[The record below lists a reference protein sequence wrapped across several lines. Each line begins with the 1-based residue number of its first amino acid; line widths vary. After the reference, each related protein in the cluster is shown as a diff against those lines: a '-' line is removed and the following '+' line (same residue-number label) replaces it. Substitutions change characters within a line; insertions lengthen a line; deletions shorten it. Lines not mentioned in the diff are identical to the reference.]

1 MIDSSQLKN
10 YTTESDSTTIYDRLE
25 NYRTKSDNITFYPIN
40 DCNEEL
46 NDLVISADNHSIDLS
61 QSMANLNL
69 DNMAVQSYSNNI
81 TTGYSD
87 TITLTGAAANHT
99 LLTASPNYCLA
110 PLSTS
115 QIYTLTNIQSQAS
128 FNWGLNE
135 LDWQQRFPDWARV
148 QDMCNKYPGLKIA
161 FDNFKTFYEM
171 VKDDYDNPT
180 PKK

>member
-10 YTTESDSTTIYDRLE
+10 STTESDSTTIYDRLE
-25 NYRTKSDNITFYPIN
+25 SYRTKSDNITFYPVN

-46 NDLVISADNHSIDLS
+46 NDLIISTDTNSIDL
-61 QSMANLNL
+61 NFPY

-81 TTGYSD
+81 TTSYSD
-87 TITLTGAAANHT
+87 TITLTGTAATNT
-99 LLTASPNYCLA
+99 LLNSSPTYTLA

-115 QIYTLTNIQSQAS
+115 QIYTLTNIQSQTS
-128 FNWGLNE
+128 FWTGLNE